1 MLLNRWGEVEPS
13 PKRIFVLF
21 SRLTILN
28 FKSVQILNRYLY
40 DWTTKTGQ
48 AIWAFLQTK
57 LVYQTTTVNFHF
69 KSCHWKSTAP
79 LQHGNHDEQIASDSN
94 FAMHTT
100 SMIEITRNIT
110 LHLRVFQWKSG
121 LKLCSYWTTSNSM
134 PSTRT
139 SWNISIHLNTVEPF
153 QDHTLQYDS
162 DSWPFLGPFYHNIPT
177 HGRLLPVN

>member
-28 FKSVQILNRYLY
+28 FKSVQIFNRYLY

-69 KSCHWKSTAP
+69 KSARMP
-79 LQHGNHDEQIASDSN
+79 LKINCPLAAWEPWWANCIWFKFCDAYDLNDWNNTKYYIAFESVPMKKWSEVVFLLNHFEFNAVNKDFLKYFNTLKYSWTLSGSY
-94 FAMHTT
+94 TT
-100 SMIEITRNIT
+100 VWLIIMVI
-110 LHLRVFQWKSG
+110 
-121 LKLCSYWTTSNSM
+121 
-134 PSTRT
+134 
-139 SWNISIHLNTVEPF
+139 SWSIL
-153 QDHTLQYDS
+153 S
-162 DSWPFLGPFYHNIPT
+162 
-177 HGRLLPVN
+177 